1 MMVLHRTVVIV
12 YSNKA
17 VADLPSPAFL
27 QCLEQCY
34 CSCSCSCCRRKCGQP
49 DDQLTAVHALLDQ
62 RTQIFLTF
70 LISVHTHRYTWFALE
85 SFIDFYFWSR
95 YDGEM
100 WENCARSGLYSWSQ
114 PISTSTNVSGICNHT
129 TDYTNCLLVLFS
141 KICIQSLN
149 TTLPLKSTC

>member
-34 CSCSCSCCRRKCGQP
+34 CSCSCSCSGCRRKCGQP

-95 YDGEM
+95 YDGGNVREL
-100 WENCARSGLYSWSQ
+100 CQVRSLQLIPANQQSA
-114 PISTSTNVSGICNHT
+114 STSTNVSH
-129 TDYTNCLLVLFS
+129 YTNCLLVYFPKS
-141 KICIQSLN
+141 ASN
-149 TTLPLKSTC
+149 HWTLHYL

>member
-1 MMVLHRTVVIV
+1 MMVLHCTVVIV

-34 CSCSCSCCRRKCGQP
+34 CSCSCSGCRRKCGQP

-95 YDGEM
+95 YDGGNVREL
-100 WENCARSGLYSWSQ
+100 CQVRSLQLIPANQQSV
-114 PISTSTNVSGICNHT
+114 STSTNVSH
-129 TDYTNCLLVLFS
+129 YTNCLLVLFS